1 MLSLFRGKKTQ
12 GGDKRVAARKSKKGE
27 SPFKPVKS
35 REVKD
40 TEGKIA
46 QDIVLNTAERQLYKY
61 ELPQLERG
69 FGDLLDAHDG
79 DGTFPYAAITNKPAE
94 GYDARMRRLNNLQPR
109 INVRRMDVPDFV
121 SLKFYKEVEEFPLS
135 SIIQMEG
142 KKALKGNFDYILIKR
157 VSIIFSPLSSFVDT
171 HSDVIVTLMDMRK
184 RTDQSA
190 RSIILQDNKQYK
202 GEFALDYCFPKIS
215 ADKVSMSFAQEVPT
229 FDTGEQW
236 GACQLFLDL
245 EESDYPQMASF
256 QDTIGSASL
265 TTSMME
271 NYKYNPAH
279 INLAIRNSHRGTLQD
294 MYLQGQIADET
305 EPMKDRTRKTTY
317 ARSSGVALKKRGA
330 VPGKVEMTQ
339 GGDVNWSQV
348 RDFTPLDIPEDM
360 ASIEPDDE
368 YQDEILEDGTQPR
381 GHQSDGD
388 LHMALVTTPQ
398 NVIAR
403 VEQSTSSRLT
413 AENLRQKDE
422 GRVLKSALKK
432 RKPHFSPSSS
442 GATVK
447 SQDNKE
453 MGSPD
458 TRDSNTGVLIPVGR
472 LNQVPLRD

>member
-1 MLSLFRGKKTQ
+1 MLSLFRGKKSS
-12 GGDKRVAARKSKKGE
+12 GGDRRVATRKSKKGE
-27 SPFKPVKS
+27 SPFQPVKS
-35 REVKD
+35 RDVKD

-69 FGDLLDAHDG
+69 FGDLLDAHEG
-79 DGTFPYAAITNKPAE
+79 SGTFPYAAITNKPAE

-109 INVRRMDVPDFV
+109 INIRRMDVPDFV

-202 GEFALDYCFPKIS
+202 GEFALDYCFPKVS

-279 INLAIRNSHRGTLQD
+279 INLAIRNNHRGVLQD
-294 MYLQGQIADET
+294 MYVQGQIADET
-305 EPMKDRTRKTTY
+305 EPMKDRTKKTTY
-317 ARSSGVALKKRGA
+317 ARSSGVALKKKGA
-330 VPGKVEMTQ
+330 VAQKIEFSSRDEV
-339 GGDVNWSQV
+339 DWSKV
-348 RDFTPLDIPEDM
+348 RDFAPPDIPEDLV
-360 ASIEPDDE
+360 SIEPEDE
-368 YQDEILEDGTQPR
+368 
-381 GHQSDGD
+381 
-388 LHMALVTTPQ
+388 
-398 NVIAR
+398 
-403 VEQSTSSRLT
+403 EQSECQEDNPLPGSHYSGSSTHRSPRVDSPSGIIQEGQGHVSKLT
-413 AENLRQKDE
+413 AENLHGKSE
-422 GRVLKSALKK
+422 GKALKSALKK
-432 RKPHFSPSSS
+432 RRPHFSSTSSDTALKVHDARKEKQVNVHDS
-442 GATVK
+442 G
-447 SQDNKE
+447 E
-453 MGSPD
+453 
-458 TRDSNTGVLIPVGR
+458 GVLIPVGK
-472 LNQVPLRD
+472 LNRVPLRD